1 MAVTP
6 RRAGLLLG
14 SAGLAMF
21 AIDLDF
27 FSLNLA
33 LPNMAQSL
41 GSTTTD
47 LQWAI
52 SAPLL
57 ALGALLI
64 PAGRLGDI
72 FGRRPVSLAVGGV
85 LLALGRRQRQETPS

>member
-33 LPNMAQSL
+33 LPDMAQSL
-41 GSTTTD
+41 GSTTT
-47 LQWAI
+47 
-52 SAPLL
+52 
-57 ALGALLI
+57 
-64 PAGRLGDI
+64 DI